1 VSTSNALK
9 TLPELPINSPDRQR
23 RPQTLSQRSED
34 DPMAKKTNGK
44 TKKVRT
50 RRYRDSLTGRF
61 VTKKYAKKHPKTT
74 QKESKTPA

>member
-1 VSTSNALK
+1 
-9 TLPELPINSPDRQR
+9 
-23 RPQTLSQRSED
+23 
-34 DPMAKKTNGK
+34 MAKKNNGK